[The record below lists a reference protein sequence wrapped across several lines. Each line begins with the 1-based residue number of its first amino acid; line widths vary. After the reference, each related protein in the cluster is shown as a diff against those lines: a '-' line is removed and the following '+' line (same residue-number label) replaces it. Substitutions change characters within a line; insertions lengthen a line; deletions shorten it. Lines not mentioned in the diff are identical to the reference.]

1 MRSFQGAVSGWT
13 VRALFGV
20 LVATRVGSL
29 LGAAPAA
36 AVEVDLASAVE
47 LALARNPGLKAVEEQ
62 RHEVE
67 GGITEARADAFPQL
81 ALVSSWSRSRNPSL
95 LNSPDFEEFL
105 EQFPGGTF
113 EPREQELKSF
123 GVEVTQPVFTFGK
136 IGAAVE
142 LAHQVA
148 DVAEARIETA
158 RLDVAL
164 SAAEAYFEVEAARR
178 ALETVG
184 QQEKARREALAVIE
198 ARYEIGEATRL
209 ERLQSQ
215 ATLAE
220 LRPALALA
228 EGRLGQALARLRA
241 VLGLPGGEPLT
252 TRTPP
257 EQTELPPPP
266 PARALLVQALAERP
280 ELRDLDLQTE
290 ALLSQQQV
298 TRADGRPQVEL
309 TGLYGRE
316 ARLAEDLSDPL
327 FDNWFLALGMRWEL
341 FDGGRRRGEVAQLE
355 SQRRQLEWQR
365 LDLANQVRFEIERT
379 LAGYQTARAR
389 LLATD
394 VAVRA
399 AREAARVA
407 QESYREGV
415 ALQADWLDAQQRET
429 EAEIRWVEAQF
440 DARVQTA
447 RLLRTVGALPTE
459 DVATAMGGAREGGA
473 REGGAGDEGERTP

>member
-1 MRSFQGAVSGWT
+1 MRRANGILAGLLICGLIWT
-13 VRALFGV
+13 VPV
-20 LVATRVGSL
+20 
-29 LGAAPAA
+29 A

-47 LALARNPGLKAVEEQ
+47 MALTQNPGLKAVEEQ
-62 RHEVE
+62 RQEVE

-105 EQFPGGTF
+105 QDFPGGTF
-113 EPREQELKSF
+113 EPREQELKSY

-136 IGAAVE
+136 IGAAVD

-148 DVAEARIETA
+148 DVAEARIDTA
-158 RLDVAL
+158 RLDIAL
-164 SAAEAYFEVEAARR
+164 AAAEAYFEVEAARR
-178 ALETVG
+178 ALETVEE
-184 QQEKARREALAVIE
+184 QEKARREALAVIE

-209 ERLQSQ
+209 ELLQSQ

-220 LRPALALA
+220 LLPALALA
-228 EGRLGQALARLRA
+228 EGRLGQARARLRA
-241 VLGLPGGEPLT
+241 VLGLPAGEPLA

-280 ELRDLDLQTE
+280 EFRDLDLQAE
-290 ALLSQQQV
+290 ALVSQQQV
-298 TRADGRPQVEL
+298 TRADGRPQIEL

-316 ARLAEDLSDPL
+316 ARLADDLSDPL
-327 FDNWFLALGMRWEL
+327 FDNWFLALGMRWEF

-365 LDLANQVRFEIERT
+365 LDLANQVRFEIEQT
-379 LAGYQTARAR
+379 LAEYETARAR

-447 RLLRTVGALPTE
+447 RLLRTVGAMPTQ
-459 DVATAMGGAREGGA
+459 DVAAVLGGAS
-473 REGGAGDEGERTP
+473 DEGERLP